1 MDRCSPY
8 INCQSAKIL
17 TVSRESRQI
26 IETLI
31 K

>member
-1 MDRCSPY
+1 MERCSPY
-8 INCQSAKIL
+8 GNCQSAKIL